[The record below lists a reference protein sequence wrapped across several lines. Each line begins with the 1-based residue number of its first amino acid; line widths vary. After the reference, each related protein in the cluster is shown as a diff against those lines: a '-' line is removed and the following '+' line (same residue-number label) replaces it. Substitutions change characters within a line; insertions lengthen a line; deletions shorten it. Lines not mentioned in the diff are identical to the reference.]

1 MQQRDLGSRD
11 LGELVRTHF
20 GLPVVETVRV
30 LAAGH
35 INESALVRTEDGD
48 VVVQQLN
55 SLAFSDPGALM
66 RNTELITQ
74 RLEERNL
81 STLSFLRSIEGGRI
95 VEADGAHWRCYRFVD
110 GAATPPVTTP
120 EGAQSMARAFG
131 RFAHAIDGLELAE
144 HVKGYHDF
152 DRRIADFES
161 AVDANSHD
169 RLQRCEPLVE
179 QLLGTVDRLR
189 LSSSFA
195 AWNQASTRN
204 AHNDAKGPN
213 CIIDPTGARTIID
226 LDTTMPG
233 SVLSDI
239 GELVRSATRHLPDA
253 SPEALMLQIEAVNRG
268 FLAAFRESLT
278 DSEHQAMLLSGPL
291 LTVENAARFLADHL
305 EGDTYYGVASPD
317 QNLERARVQLQLAL
331 RLIEAIE
338 NATLG

>member
-1 MQQRDLGSRD
+1 MQHLDLVD
-11 LGELVRTHF
+11 LVRTHF
-20 GLPVVETVRV
+20 GLPVIDTVRV

-35 INESALVRTEDGD
+35 INQSAVVRTEDGD
-48 VVVQQLN
+48 VIVQQLN
-55 SLAFSDPGALM
+55 STAFSDFDALM
-66 RNTELITQ
+66 RNIELIAQ

-81 STLSFLRSIEGGRI
+81 STLSFLRSVEGHRI
-95 VEADGAHWRCYRFVD
+95 VEAEGAHWRCYRFLD

-161 AVDANSHD
+161 AVDADSSN
-169 RLQRCEPLVE
+169 RLEGCQPLVE
-179 QLLGTVDRLR
+179 QLLVAVDRLR
-189 LSSSFA
+189 LSSSFE
-195 AWNQASTRN
+195 AWNHAPTRN

-213 CIIDPTGARTIID
+213 CIIGPTGARTIID

-239 GELVRSATRHLPDA
+239 GELVRSATRHIPDA
-253 SPEALMLQIEAVNRG
+253 TPEELMLQIEAVNRG

-278 DSEHQAMLLSGPL
+278 DDEHQAMLLSGPL

-305 EGDTYYGVASPD
+305 EGDVYYGVSSPD
-317 QNLERARVQLQLAL
+317 QNLERAEVQLQLAL

-338 NATLG
+338 HATLG